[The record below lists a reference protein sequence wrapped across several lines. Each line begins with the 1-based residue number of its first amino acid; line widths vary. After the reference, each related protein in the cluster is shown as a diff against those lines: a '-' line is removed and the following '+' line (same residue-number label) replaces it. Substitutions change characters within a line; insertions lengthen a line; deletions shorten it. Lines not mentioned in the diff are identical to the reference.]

1 MGGTM
6 QKRLVRKLDLEKAI
20 SEVEPHPKPRA
31 YLEQYTIPTEAAAT
45 ILYIAAYTYDDI
57 IDKTIVDL
65 GCGTGRLAIGAVLV
79 GAKEAFGVDIDR
91 MAVRMAHNNAEKMGV
106 KEKTHWILAD
116 IDVMRSSFDTVL
128 QNPPFGVQRK
138 GADRKFLEKSLEL
151 GYRVYSLHKS
161 GKSSMEFIKRFIEK
175 HGGKVTGVFPM
186 EIEIPRLFKFHTK
199 RKHMVRADLYLIEGK
214 GHG

>member
-1 MGGTM
+1 M
-6 QKRLVRKLDLEKAI
+6 QKRLVRKLELEKAI
-20 SEVEPHPKPRA
+20 SEVKPHPKPRA
-31 YLEQYTIPTEAAAT
+31 YLEQYTIPPEAAAN

-57 IDKTIVDL
+57 IGKAVVDL

-91 MAVRMAHNNAEKMGV
+91 VAVSVAHNNAERMGV
-106 KEKTHWILAD
+106 KERTHWILAD
-116 IDVMRSSFDTVL
+116 IDVMRGSFDTVL

-151 GYRVYSLHKS
+151 GDRVYSIHKS
-161 GKSSMEFIKRFIEK
+161 GKSNREFIKRFIERC
-175 HGGKVTGVFPM
+175 GGKLTGVFPM

-199 RKHMVRADLYLIEGK
+199 RKHLVNADLYRIEGK
-214 GHG
+214 RHG

>member
-1 MGGTM
+1 M

-20 SEVEPHPKPRA
+20 SEVKPHPKPRA
-31 YLEQYTIPTEAAAT
+31 YLEQYTIPPEAAAK

-57 IDKTIVDL
+57 INKTIVDL

-91 MAVRMAHNNAEKMGV
+91 VTIRTAQNNAKKTGV
-106 KEKTHWILAD
+106 REKTHWILAD
-116 IDVMRSSFDTVL
+116 IDVMRGSFDTVL

-138 GADRKFLEKSLEL
+138 GADRKFLEKSIEL
-151 GYRVYSLHKS
+151 GHRVYSLHKS
-161 GKSSMEFIKRFIEK
+161 GNSSREFIKRFIQK
-175 HGGKVTGVFPM
+175 RGGKVTGVFPM
-186 EIEIPRLFKFHTK
+186 EVEIPRLFKFHTK
-199 RKHMVRADLYLIEGK
+199 RKHRVKTDLYQIEGK

>member
-1 MGGTM
+1 M
-6 QKRLVRKLDLEKAI
+6 QKRLVRKLDLERAI
-20 SEVEPHPKPRA
+20 SEVKPHPKPRA
-31 YLEQYTIPTEAAAT
+31 YLEQYTIPTEAAAN

-57 IDKTIVDL
+57 INKTIVDL

-91 MAVRMAHNNAEKMGV
+91 VTIRTAQNNAKKTGV
-106 KEKTHWILAD
+106 REKTHWILAD
-116 IDVMRSSFDTVL
+116 IDVMRGSFDTVL

-151 GYRVYSLHKS
+151 GHRVYSLHKS
-161 GKSSMEFIKRFIEK
+161 GKSNREFIKRFIEK
-175 HGGKVTGVFPM
+175 RGGKVTVVFPM

-199 RKHMVRADLYLIEGK
+199 RKHRVKTDLYQIEGK
-214 GHG
+214 GYG

>member
-1 MGGTM
+1 M

-20 SEVEPHPKPRA
+20 SEVKPHPTPRA
-31 YLEQYTIPTEAAAT
+31 YLEQYTISPEATAK
-45 ILYIAAYTYDDI
+45 ILYIAAYTYDDVI
-57 IDKTIVDL
+57 GKIIVDL

-91 MAVRMAHNNAEKMGV
+91 EAIRIAYNNAEKIGV
-106 KEKTHWILAD
+106 KERTHWILGD
-116 IDVMRSSFDTVL
+116 IDMMRGSFDTVL

-151 GYRVYSLHKS
+151 GQRVYSLHKS
-161 GKSSMEFIKRFIEK
+161 GKSNREFIKRFIEK
-175 HGGKVTGVFPM
+175 CGGKVTGVFPM

-199 RKHMVRADLYLIEGK
+199 RKHRVKSDLYRIEGK

>member
-20 SEVEPHPKPRA
+20 SEVEPHPKPIA
-31 YLEQYTIPTEAAAT
+31 YLEQYTIPPEAAAT
-45 ILYIAAYTYDDI
+45 ILYIVAYTYNDI

-91 MAVRMAHNNAEKMGV
+91 MAVRMAHNNAGKMGV

-151 GYRVYSLHKS
+151 GHRVYSLHKS
-161 GKSSMEFIKRFIEK
+161 GKSNREFIKRFIEK
-175 HGGKVTGVFPM
+175 RGGKVTGVFPM

-199 RKHMVRADLYLIEGK
+199 RKHLVKADLYQIEGK

>member
-1 MGGTM
+1 M

-20 SEVEPHPKPRA
+20 SEVKPHPKPRA
-31 YLEQYTIPTEAAAT
+31 YLEQYTIPTEAAAK

-57 IDKTIVDL
+57 INKTIVDL

-91 MAVRMAHNNAEKMGV
+91 VAIRAAQNNAKKTGV
-106 KEKTHWILAD
+106 REKTHWILAD
-116 IDVMRSSFDTVL
+116 IDVMRGSFDTVL

-151 GYRVYSLHKS
+151 GHRVYSLHKS
-161 GKSSMEFIKRFIEK
+161 GKSNREFIKRFIEK
-175 HGGKVTGVFPM
+175 RGGKVTVVFPM

-199 RKHMVRADLYLIEGK
+199 RKHRVKTDLYQIEGK

>member
-1 MGGTM
+1 M

-20 SEVEPHPKPRA
+20 SEVKPHQKPRA
-31 YLEQYTIPTEAAAT
+31 YLEQYTIPPEAAAK

-79 GAKEAFGVDIDR
+79 GAKEALGVDIDR

-106 KEKTHWILAD
+106 KEKTQWILAD
-116 IDVMRSSFDTVL
+116 IDVMRGSFDTVL
-128 QNPPFGVQRK
+128 QNPPFGVQRR

-151 GYRVYSLHKS
+151 GQRVYSLHKS
-161 GKSSMEFIKRFIEK
+161 GKSSREFIKRFIEK
-175 HGGKVTGVFPM
+175 CGGKVTGVFPM
-186 EIEIPRLFKFHTK
+186 EIEIPWLFKFHTK
-199 RKHMVRADLYLIEGK
+199 RKHRVQTDLYQIEGK
-214 GHG
+214 GND

>member
-1 MGGTM
+1 M

-20 SEVEPHPKPRA
+20 SEVKPHPEPRA
-31 YLEQYTIPTEAAAT
+31 YLEQYTIPPEAAAK

-57 IDKTIVDL
+57 VDRTIVDL

-91 MAVRMAHNNAEKMGV
+91 VAIRMAHNNAEKMGV
-106 KEKTHWILAD
+106 REKTHWILAD
-116 IDVMRSSFDTVL
+116 IDMVRGSFDTVL

-151 GYRVYSLHKS
+151 GHRVYSFHKS
-161 GKSSMEFIKRFIEK
+161 GKNNREFIKRFIEK
-175 HGGKVTGVFPM
+175 RGGKVTGVFPM

-199 RKHMVRADLYLIEGK
+199 RKHRVKTDLYQIEGK
-214 GHG
+214 GRG

>member
-1 MGGTM
+1 M

-20 SEVEPHPKPRA
+20 SEVKPHPKPKA
-31 YLEQYTIPTEAAAT
+31 YLEQYTIPTEAAAK

-57 IDKTIVDL
+57 INKTIVDL
-65 GCGTGRLAIGAVLV
+65 GCGTGRLAIGAILV

-91 MAVRMAHNNAEKMGV
+91 VAVRAAQNNAEKTGV
-106 KEKTHWILAD
+106 REKTHWILAD
-116 IDVMRSSFDTVL
+116 IDVMRGSFDTVL

-151 GYRVYSLHKS
+151 GHRVYSLHKS
-161 GKSSMEFIKRFIEK
+161 GKSNREFIKRFIEK
-175 HGGKVTGVFPM
+175 RGGKVTVVFPM

-199 RKHMVRADLYLIEGK
+199 RKHRVKTDLYQIEGK
-214 GHG
+214 GYG